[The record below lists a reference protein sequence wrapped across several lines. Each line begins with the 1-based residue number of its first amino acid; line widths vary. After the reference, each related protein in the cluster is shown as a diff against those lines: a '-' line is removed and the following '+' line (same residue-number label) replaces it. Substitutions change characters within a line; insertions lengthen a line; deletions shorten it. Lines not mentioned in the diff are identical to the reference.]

1 MDVKLLSPS
10 EWASLKGKLIAF
22 AVRFGDNRLTA
33 SGIREL
39 HRLRPEALAVGE
51 CGTPAAASAAPS
63 GIRMLNAAQAAKA
76 KEPGGNADAPLTA
89 VAVAV
94 AGGKLAAFAFAAQ
107 AGERACLVVVRPEL
121 RGQGA
126 GSALLKALHGRF
138 GRLACSV
145 AADNPASMQMCF
157 RAGMKAVGMSTGPTG
172 KPTLRFEC

>member
-39 HRLRPEALAVGE
+39 RRLKPEAMAVGG
-51 CGTPAAASAAPS
+51 CGISDAAYSATS
-63 GIRMLNAAQAAKA
+63 GTRMLIAAHAAKA
-76 KEPGGNADAPLTA
+76 KEPDGSAAAPKAA

-94 AGGKLAAFAFAAQ
+94 AGGKLAAFAFASQ

-157 RAGMKAVGMSTGPTG
+157 HAGMKAVGMFTGPTG